1 MGRSLMN
8 GNVVR
13 QLTLLALL
21 FCISTFCGCGC
32 GVGKYISKAHTHYN
46 RETKDAP
53 AAIEQLNIALKKDPK
68 NIEAL
73 MFLARI
79 QAETKN
85 YDAAIEA
92 YDKILALVPTDI
104 QMHMAEAKTYKEK
117 GDFNKAI
124 EHLKKVTEINPGGK
138 LAREA
143 EKLISE
149 CESGRSSGG
158 NNQQQASSGAQSGQ
172 KQGGTTPSPNDKNK
186 GGQQPKKAKTIDF

>member
-1 MGRSLMN
+1 MN
-8 GNVVR
+8 GNTIR

-46 RETKDAP
+46 KETKDAP

-73 MFLARI
+73 MFMAKI

-92 YDKILALVPTDI
+92 YDKILAIVPTDI

-124 EHLKKVTEINPGGK
+124 EHLKKVMEINPGGK
-138 LAREA
+138 LAKEA
-143 EKLISE
+143 EKLIPE
-149 CESGRSSGG
+149 CESGKSSGAG
-158 NNQQQASSGAQSGQ
+158 NQQQASSGTQQGAQ

-186 GGQQPKKAKTIDF
+186 GSQPQKKAKTIDF

>member
-1 MGRSLMN
+1 MS
-8 GNVVR
+8 GNMYKKI
-13 QLTLLALL
+13 TLLALL

-46 RETKDAP
+46 KETKDAP
-53 AAIEQLNIALKKDPK
+53 AAIEQLNIALKKEPK

-79 QAETKN
+79 QSETKN

-92 YDKILALVPTDI
+92 YDKILAIVPTDI

-117 GDFNKAI
+117 GDFDKAI
-124 EHLKKVTEINPGGK
+124 EHLRKVMEINPGGK

-143 EKLISE
+143 EKLIPE
-149 CESGRSSGG
+149 CESGKLSGG
-158 NNQQQASSGAQSGQ
+158 NAAQQHASGPPQNGQ
-172 KQGGTTPSPNDKNK
+172 KQQGGAASPNDKNK
-186 GGQQPKKAKTIDF
+186 GEQKPKKAKTIDF